1 MFNGIIFNQGVIKKI
16 TKRDKGI
23 NIFINSILKLTKK
36 DIGVSVACDGVCLTL
51 ISIKNRL
58 MEFYLSDE
66 TIQRSKFKFLKIKD
80 NINLELPLKYGQKI
94 SGHICQGHVD
104 TVGKIS
110 TIKKIDK
117 SYLFDFEI
125 IKKERKNLIEK
136 ASICINGISLTIS
149 KVTQKGFQVWVIP
162 HTFKLTNLSSLKKSS
177 LVNIEIDILSK
188 YVRNYFNEKNNYAS
202 IESIINIAKKGGMF
216 ILVDDEKRENEG
228 DLIISTSDSSAK
240 NINFMA
246 KYGRGLI
253 CLALDSI
260 QAKRLNLSLMS
271 PINQSRNKTAFT
283 ISIEAKKGI
292 TTGISAKDRAKTIK
306 IASKKNVNKK
316 DIVSPGHIFPIIAK
330 DGGVLVRAGHTEAS
344 VDISKLAKK
353 NNSAVICEIMN
364 EDGTMAKGQDLFNF
378 AKKHNLKIGKIEDLI
393 AYRLKKEKLIKLK
406 KQSDIEVKNQ
416 KYKIR
421 IYENLLDGSEHFALV
436 KGNIKKGIVP
446 RVRVISSNVVQN
458 YLINQ
463 QLPNSFD
470 KTLNYFKKFNN
481 CVLVFIKDTNL
492 KSVTQ
497 TLKDYKNKDFYKK
510 GNDKLI
516 RNYGIGA
523 QIIKDLKIKNMI
535 LITKSLKKV
544 IGLEGYDI
552 KINKQEII

>member
-1 MFNGIIFNQGVIKKI
+1 MK
-16 TKRDKGI
+16 
-23 NIFINSILKLTKK
+23 
-36 DIGVSVACDGVCLTL
+36 
-51 ISIKNRL
+51 
-58 MEFYLSDE
+58 
-66 TIQRSKFKFLKIKD
+66 
-80 NINLELPLKYGQKI
+80 
-94 SGHICQGHVD
+94 
-104 TVGKIS
+104 
-110 TIKKIDK
+110 
-117 SYLFDFEI
+117 
-125 IKKERKNLIEK
+125 
-136 ASICINGISLTIS
+136 
-149 KVTQKGFQVWVIP
+149 
-162 HTFKLTNLSSLKKSS
+162 
-177 LVNIEIDILSK
+177 
-188 YVRNYFNEKNNYAS
+188 KNNYTS
-202 IESIINIAKKGGMF
+202 IENIIKISKKGGMF

-228 DLIISTSDSSAK
+228 DLIISTSDTNAK

-271 PINQSRNKTAFT
+271 PVNMSRNKTAFT

-292 TTGISAKDRAKTIK
+292 TTGISAKDRARTIK
-306 IASKKNVNKK
+306 IASKKNVNKN
-316 DIVSPGHIFPIIAK
+316 DIVSPGHVFPIIAK

-364 EDGTMAKGQDLFNF
+364 ENGTMAKGQDLFNF

-393 AYRLKKEKLIKLK
+393 AYRLKQEKLIKLK
-406 KQSDIEVKNQ
+406 KEMDIKFKKQ
-416 KYKIR
+416 KYKIK
-421 IYENLLDGSEHFALV
+421 IYENLLDGSEHFALI
-436 KGNIKKGIVP
+436 KGNIKKGIAP

-463 QLPNSFD
+463 KLPNSFN
-470 KTLNYFKKFNN
+470 KTLNYFKNFNN

-492 KSVTQ
+492 KSVSQ
-497 TLKDYKNKDFYKK
+497 TLKDYKNKEFYKK

-535 LITKSLKKV
+535 LVSRSKKKI
-544 IGLEGYDI
+544 IGLDGYGI
-552 KINKQEII
+552 KIKKQEIIK

>member
-1 MFNGIIFNQGVIKKI
+1 MSKSNYS
-16 TKRDKGI
+16 
-23 NIFINSILKLTKK
+23 SI
-36 DIGVSVACDGVCLTL
+36 
-51 ISIKNRL
+51 
-58 MEFYLSDE
+58 E
-66 TIQRSKFKFLKIKD
+66 TIIK
-80 NINLELPLKYGQKI
+80 
-94 SGHICQGHVD
+94 
-104 TVGKIS
+104 
-110 TIKKIDK
+110 
-117 SYLFDFEI
+117 
-125 IKKERKNLIEK
+125 
-136 ASICINGISLTIS
+136 
-149 KVTQKGFQVWVIP
+149 
-162 HTFKLTNLSSLKKSS
+162 
-177 LVNIEIDILSK
+177 
-188 YVRNYFNEKNNYAS
+188 
-202 IESIINIAKKGGMF
+202 IAKKGEMF

-228 DLIISTSDSSAK
+228 DLVISTSDTNSK

-253 CLALDSI
+253 CLALDSL

-271 PINQSRNKTAFT
+271 PINQSRNKTAFA

-306 IASKKNVNKK
+306 VASKKNVNKNE
-316 DIVSPGHIFPIIAK
+316 IVSPGHVFPIIAK

-378 AKKHNLKIGKIEDLI
+378 AKKHKLKIGKIEDLI
-393 AYRLKKEKLIKLK
+393 AYKLKKEKLIRLK
-406 KQSDIEVKNQ
+406 KQSFIDVKNQ
-416 KYKIR
+416 KYKIK
-421 IYENLLDGSEHFALV
+421 IYENILDGSEHFALI
-436 KGNIKKGIVP
+436 KGNIKRGIIP

-463 QLPNSFD
+463 KLPNSFN
-470 KTLNYFKKFNN
+470 KTLKYFKKHQN

-497 TLKDYKNKDFYKK
+497 TLKDYKYREFYKK

-544 IGLEGYDI
+544 IGLDGYGI
-552 KINKQEII
+552 KIKKQELI

>member
-1 MFNGIIFNQGVIKKI
+1 MLKSNYS
-16 TKRDKGI
+16 
-23 NIFINSILKLTKK
+23 SI
-36 DIGVSVACDGVCLTL
+36 
-51 ISIKNRL
+51 
-58 MEFYLSDE
+58 E
-66 TIQRSKFKFLKIKD
+66 TIIK
-80 NINLELPLKYGQKI
+80 
-94 SGHICQGHVD
+94 
-104 TVGKIS
+104 
-110 TIKKIDK
+110 
-117 SYLFDFEI
+117 
-125 IKKERKNLIEK
+125 
-136 ASICINGISLTIS
+136 
-149 KVTQKGFQVWVIP
+149 
-162 HTFKLTNLSSLKKSS
+162 
-177 LVNIEIDILSK
+177 
-188 YVRNYFNEKNNYAS
+188 
-202 IESIINIAKKGGMF
+202 IAKKGEMF

-228 DLIISTSDSSAK
+228 DLVISTSDTNSK

-253 CLALDSI
+253 CLALDSL

-271 PINQSRNKTAFT
+271 PINQSRNKTAFA

-306 IASKKNVNKK
+306 VASKKNVNKNE
-316 DIVSPGHIFPIIAK
+316 IVSPGHVFPIIAK

-378 AKKHNLKIGKIEDLI
+378 AKKHKLKIGKIEDLI
-393 AYRLKKEKLIKLK
+393 AYKLKKEKLIRLK
-406 KQSDIEVKNQ
+406 KQSFIDVKNQ
-416 KYKIR
+416 KYKIK
-421 IYENLLDGSEHFALV
+421 IYENILDGSEHFALI
-436 KGNIKKGIVP
+436 KGNIKRGIIP

-463 QLPNSFD
+463 KLPNSFN
-470 KTLNYFKKFNN
+470 KTLKYFKKHQN

-497 TLKDYKNKDFYKK
+497 TLKDYKYREFYKK

-544 IGLEGYDI
+544 IGLDGYGI
-552 KINKQEII
+552 KIKKQELI

>member
-1 MFNGIIFNQGVIKKI
+1 MK
-16 TKRDKGI
+16 
-23 NIFINSILKLTKK
+23 
-36 DIGVSVACDGVCLTL
+36 
-51 ISIKNRL
+51 
-58 MEFYLSDE
+58 
-66 TIQRSKFKFLKIKD
+66 
-80 NINLELPLKYGQKI
+80 
-94 SGHICQGHVD
+94 
-104 TVGKIS
+104 
-110 TIKKIDK
+110 
-117 SYLFDFEI
+117 
-125 IKKERKNLIEK
+125 
-136 ASICINGISLTIS
+136 
-149 KVTQKGFQVWVIP
+149 
-162 HTFKLTNLSSLKKSS
+162 
-177 LVNIEIDILSK
+177 
-188 YVRNYFNEKNNYAS
+188 KNNFAP
-202 IESIINIAKKGGMF
+202 IENIISIAKKGGMF

-228 DLIISTSDSSAK
+228 DLIISTSDSNAK

-253 CLALDSI
+253 CLAMDRI
-260 QAKRLNLSLMS
+260 QAKKLNLSLMS
-271 PINQSRNKTAFT
+271 PVNQSRNKTAFT

-306 IASKKNVNKK
+306 IASKKKANKK
-316 DIVSPGHIFPIIAK
+316 EIVSPGHIFPIIAK

-393 AYRLKKEKLIKLK
+393 AYRLKKEKLIRLK
-406 KQSDIEVKNQ
+406 KQTDISVKNQ

-421 IYENLLDGSEHFALV
+421 IYENLLDGSEHFALI
-436 KGNIKKGIVP
+436 KGNIKRNITP

-463 QLPNSFD
+463 KLPNSFN

-492 KSVTQ
+492 KSVSQ

-535 LITKSLKKV
+535 LITKSPKKV

-552 KINKQEII
+552 KITKQEII

>member
-1 MFNGIIFNQGVIKKI
+1 MK
-16 TKRDKGI
+16 
-23 NIFINSILKLTKK
+23 
-36 DIGVSVACDGVCLTL
+36 
-51 ISIKNRL
+51 
-58 MEFYLSDE
+58 
-66 TIQRSKFKFLKIKD
+66 
-80 NINLELPLKYGQKI
+80 
-94 SGHICQGHVD
+94 
-104 TVGKIS
+104 
-110 TIKKIDK
+110 
-117 SYLFDFEI
+117 
-125 IKKERKNLIEK
+125 
-136 ASICINGISLTIS
+136 
-149 KVTQKGFQVWVIP
+149 
-162 HTFKLTNLSSLKKSS
+162 
-177 LVNIEIDILSK
+177 
-188 YVRNYFNEKNNYAS
+188 KNNYTP
-202 IESIINIAKKGGMF
+202 IENIINIAKKGGMF

-228 DLIISTSDSSAK
+228 DLIISTTDSNAK

-246 KYGRGLI
+246 KFGRGLI
-253 CLALDSI
+253 CLAMDSL
-260 QAKRLNLSLMS
+260 QAKKLNLSLMS
-271 PINQSRNKTAFT
+271 PVNQSRNKTAFT

-292 TTGISAKDRAKTIK
+292 TTGISAKDRAKTIRV
-306 IASKKNVNKK
+306 ASKKNANKK

-364 EDGTMAKGQDLFNF
+364 EDGTMAKGYDLFNF

-406 KQSDIEVKNQ
+406 KQSHIEVQNQ
-416 KYKIR
+416 TYKIR
-421 IYENLLDGSEHFALV
+421 IYENLLDGSEHFALI
-436 KGNIKKGIVP
+436 KGNLKKSVAP

-463 QLPNSFD
+463 QLPNSFS
-470 KTLNYFKKFNN
+470 KTLNYFKKFSN

-492 KSVTQ
+492 SSVTQ

-535 LITKSLKKV
+535 LITKSPKKV

-552 KINKQEII
+552 KITKQEII

>member
-1 MFNGIIFNQGVIKKI
+1 MK
-16 TKRDKGI
+16 
-23 NIFINSILKLTKK
+23 
-36 DIGVSVACDGVCLTL
+36 
-51 ISIKNRL
+51 
-58 MEFYLSDE
+58 
-66 TIQRSKFKFLKIKD
+66 
-80 NINLELPLKYGQKI
+80 
-94 SGHICQGHVD
+94 
-104 TVGKIS
+104 
-110 TIKKIDK
+110 
-117 SYLFDFEI
+117 
-125 IKKERKNLIEK
+125 
-136 ASICINGISLTIS
+136 
-149 KVTQKGFQVWVIP
+149 
-162 HTFKLTNLSSLKKSS
+162 
-177 LVNIEIDILSK
+177 
-188 YVRNYFNEKNNYAS
+188 KNNFSS
-202 IESIINIAKKGGMF
+202 IENIINIAKKGGMF

-228 DLIISTSDSSAK
+228 DLIISTSDCNSK

-253 CLALDSI
+253 CLALDSV
-260 QAKRLNLSLMS
+260 QAKKLNLTLMS
-271 PINQSRNKTAFT
+271 PINESRNKTAFT
-283 ISIEAKKGI
+283 VSIEARKGI
-292 TTGISAKDRAKTIK
+292 TTGISAMDRAKTIK

-316 DIVSPGHIFPIIAK
+316 EIVSPGHVFPIIAK

-364 EDGTMAKGQDLFNF
+364 ENGTMAKGQELFNF
-378 AKKHNLKIGKIEDLI
+378 AEKHKLKIGKIEDLI
-393 AYRLKKEKLIKLK
+393 AYRLKKEKLIRLK
-406 KQSDIEVKNQ
+406 KQSDIKVKNQ

-421 IYENLLDGSEHFALV
+421 IYENLLDGSEHFALI
-436 KGNIKKGIVP
+436 KGNIKKGTIP

-463 QLPNSFD
+463 KLPNSFN

-497 TLKDYKNKDFYKK
+497 TLKDYKNKEFYKK

-535 LITKSLKKV
+535 LITSSLKKV

>member
-1 MFNGIIFNQGVIKKI
+1 MK
-16 TKRDKGI
+16 
-23 NIFINSILKLTKK
+23 
-36 DIGVSVACDGVCLTL
+36 
-51 ISIKNRL
+51 
-58 MEFYLSDE
+58 
-66 TIQRSKFKFLKIKD
+66 
-80 NINLELPLKYGQKI
+80 
-94 SGHICQGHVD
+94 
-104 TVGKIS
+104 
-110 TIKKIDK
+110 
-117 SYLFDFEI
+117 
-125 IKKERKNLIEK
+125 
-136 ASICINGISLTIS
+136 
-149 KVTQKGFQVWVIP
+149 
-162 HTFKLTNLSSLKKSS
+162 
-177 LVNIEIDILSK
+177 
-188 YVRNYFNEKNNYAS
+188 KNNYAS
-202 IESIINIAKKGGMF
+202 IESIISTAKKGGMF

-228 DLIISTSDSSAK
+228 DLIISTTDSNAK

-246 KYGRGLI
+246 RYGRGLI
-253 CLALDSI
+253 CLALDSV

-283 ISIEAKKGI
+283 VSIEAKKGI
-292 TTGISAKDRAKTIK
+292 TTGISAKDRAKTINV
-306 IASKKNVNKK
+306 ASKKNVKKK

-364 EDGTMAKGQDLFNF
+364 EDGSMAKGQDLLNF

-421 IYENLLDGSEHFALV
+421 IYENLLDGSEHFALI
-436 KGNIKKGIVP
+436 KGNLKKNIIP

-463 QLPNSFD
+463 QLPNSFN
-470 KTLNYFKKFNN
+470 KTLNYFRKFNN

-492 KSVTQ
+492 RSVTQ

-535 LITKSLKKV
+535 LITKSPKKV

-552 KINKQEII
+552 KITKQEII